1 MLCSFPN
8 REPRHNRQST
18 SVEIRSFSFRLF
30 ASRTGVHVDLHA
42 DRHFDNF
49 WSLPSHLRSPLKRNG
64 ILPDRSNDRTTP
76 EIAQADFLHAPSC
89 NGSNETNP
97 AAHPKTGMKSGT
109 RSKGKRNSRNRDYD
123 NFKARTDC
131 EQQDRLRAKSETEW
145 DDQTSSLEF
154 ALGFGAIEPEGIKR

>member
-64 ILPDRSNDRTTP
+64 RLPYRSNDRTTP
-76 EIAQADFLHAPSC
+76 EIAQADFLHAPLC

-97 AAHPKTGMKSGT
+97 AAH
-109 RSKGKRNSRNRDYD
+109 RR
-123 NFKARTDC
+123 
-131 EQQDRLRAKSETEW
+131 
-145 DDQTSSLEF
+145 
-154 ALGFGAIEPEGIKR
+154 PE